1 MELLTVFLVGLG
13 DVLGWLA
20 GALDG
25 LLTPLDRF
33 NHWLLGQIQEF
44 FIHFGYL
51 VVFLGTCLE
60 NLLFLG
66 LFVPGIVILLLGG
79 LAAADG
85 SIDVRL
91 VILVGIIGTSVGDT
105 GSYMGGRFGWR
116 AAIKRAEQMPFMGT
130 VRSAFLR
137 RTGLFVLAYHF
148 FGYTRLLGPL
158 TAGALRI
165 PFRRWWPLDLLGATL
180 WVTTYVMLGYVFGRL
195 GFTFDAAR
203 DHVETLDR
211 VLLGTGL
218 TALVIYLGIRSR
230 LHRTA
235 KGQRAATAP
244 LDPEAVSA
252 SESEST
258 RVS

>member
-1 MELLTVFLVGLG
+1 LG
-13 DVLGWLA
+13 DALGWL
-20 GALDG
+20 GGVLDG
-25 LLTPLDRF
+25 LLAPLDRF

-44 FIHFGYL
+44 FERFGYL

-66 LFVPGIVILLLGG
+66 LFVPGVVILLLGG

-91 VILVGIIGTSVGDT
+91 VILVGILGTSIGDT
-105 GSYMGGRFGWR
+105 GSFLGGRFGWR

-130 VRSAFLR
+130 VRSAFMR

-180 WVTTYVMLGYVFGRL
+180 WVTTYVMLGYIFGRL

-211 VLLGTGL
+211 VLLGVGMVS
-218 TALVIYLGIRSR
+218 VIGYLMLRSR
-230 LHRTA
+230 LHRTETPDDA
-235 KGQRAATAP
+235 APSPDEETSETTRA
-244 LDPEAVSA
+244 L
-252 SESEST
+252 
-258 RVS
+258 